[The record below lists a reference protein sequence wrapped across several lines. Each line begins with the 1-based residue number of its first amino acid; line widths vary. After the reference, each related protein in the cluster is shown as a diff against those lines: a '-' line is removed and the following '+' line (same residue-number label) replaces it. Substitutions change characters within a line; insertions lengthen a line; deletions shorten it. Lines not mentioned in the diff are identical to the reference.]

1 MNAELSQGLK
11 RILDAHGGM
20 QYWQSL
26 AAVEVSM
33 SAWGFLFRAKRI
45 RPLDHAV
52 ITIDTSDPRVVM
64 KDYPTPGCTTALLG
78 THRVET
84 RDASGAVLRYR
95 DNPRQSFGLGRRSL
109 YWDDLD
115 FAYFSGYAMWTY
127 VTLPFLLLRQGV
139 SIDRFEQD
147 ADGSTILTVGFSD
160 YLPTHS
166 PTQTL
171 YFDPSGR
178 LVRHDYTA
186 EVVGSW
192 ARAAHLCSDYRRFDG
207 LWLPTRRRVYPRGPS
222 GRPLPAPLIVGIDIH
237 SARPVP
243 YS

>member
-1 MNAELSQGLK
+1 MKADVPGTLN
-11 RILDAHGGM
+11 RILEAHGGLR
-20 QYWQSL
+20 YWQSL

-33 SAWGFLFRAKRI
+33 SAWGFLFQAKRI
-45 RPLDHAV
+45 RPLHHAV
-52 ITIDTSDPRVVM
+52 ITVDTSDPRVVL
-64 KDYPTPGCTTALLG
+64 KDFPSPGCTTALLG

-95 DNPRQSFGLGRRSL
+95 DNPRQAFGAGRRSL

-115 FAYFSGYAMWTY
+115 FAYFCGYAMWTY
-127 VTLPFLLLRQGV
+127 LTLPFLLLRTGV
-139 SIDRFEQD
+139 SIDRCEQD
-147 ADGSTILTVGFSD
+147 ADGSTTLTARFPD

-171 YFDPSGR
+171 YFNPAAR
-178 LVRHDYTA
+178 LLRHDYTA

-192 ARAAHLCSDYRRFDG
+192 AKAAHLCSDYRRFDG

-222 GRPLPAPLIVGIDIH
+222 GRPLPLPLLVGIDIH
-237 SARPVP
+237 DARPV
-243 YS
+243 SR